1 MGLSCLAGRCRAGIL
16 ELVSIQ
22 PSGQFLPAP
31 QPRDDDGS
39 LASPLGRA
47 ATLMVAILGALW
59 IVELVNAATGR
70 RLAQW
75 GGIRPRD
82 AGSLVDIVTAPFLHG
97 NLEHL
102 AGNAVA
108 LFSLGFIAAVP
119 SLKRFGLMTL
129 IVVVVGGV
137 GVWLFS
143 PSNTISIGASG
154 VVFGYFGYLLLRGFV
169 DRRPVDVVVS
179 IGIALAYAYPMWSS
193 IGFGVTNISWQ
204 GHLSGLVGGFLAAIL
219 LRQPRAKAKP
229 ATTDPLP
236 TLPGTDPSAG

>member
-1 MGLSCLAGRCRAGIL
+1 
-16 ELVSIQ
+16 VSIQ
-22 PSGQFLPAP
+22 PSGQFDPRP
-31 QPRDDDGS
+31 VTRDDDGS

-47 ATLMVAILGALW
+47 ASLMVAILAVLW
-59 IVELVNAATGR
+59 VVELVNAATGR
-70 RLAQW
+70 DLAQV
-75 GGIRPRD
+75 GGIRPREF
-82 AGSLVDIVTAPFLHG
+82 GSLVDIVTAPFLHG

-119 SLKRFGLMTL
+119 SMKKFLLMTA
-129 IVVVVGGV
+129 IVIVVGGL

-143 PSNTISIGASG
+143 PANTVSIGASG

-179 IGIALAYAYPMWSS
+179 IGIALAYAYPMWHS

-204 GHLSGLVGGFLAAIL
+204 GHISGLVGGMLAAIL
-219 LRQPRAKAKP
+219 LRQPRPKAKP
-229 ATTDPLP
+229 AVTDSLP
-236 TLPGTDPSAG
+236 TLPSAE

>member
-1 MGLSCLAGRCRAGIL
+1 M
-16 ELVSIQ
+16 SIQ
-22 PSGQFLPAP
+22 PSGTFPPAP
-31 QPRDDDGS
+31 SSREDDGS

-47 ATLMVAILGALW
+47 AALNVVFLALLW
-59 IVELVNAATGR
+59 IVELINAATGR
-70 RLAQW
+70 ELVQA

-97 NLEHL
+97 NVQHL
-102 AGNAVA
+102 AGNALP

-119 SLKRFGLMTL
+119 NIRKFLWMTL
-129 IVVVVGGV
+129 IVIVVGGF

-143 PSNTISIGASG
+143 PENSVSIGASG

-179 IGIALAYAYPMWSS
+179 IGIALAYAYPMWNS

-204 GHLSGLVGGFLAAIL
+204 GHLAGLVGGMLAAIL
-219 LRQPRAKAKP
+219 LRQKRVKP
-229 ATTDPLP
+229 TAAE
-236 TLPGTDPSAG
+236 TLPGLPAAE